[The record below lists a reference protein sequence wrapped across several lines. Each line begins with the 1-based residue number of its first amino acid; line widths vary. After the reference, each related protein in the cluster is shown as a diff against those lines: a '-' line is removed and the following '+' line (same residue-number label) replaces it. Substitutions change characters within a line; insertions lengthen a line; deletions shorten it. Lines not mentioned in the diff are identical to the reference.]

1 MIEATNRKTACGQPV
16 NSKRI
21 TGDRIAVANQ
31 QEAKICTPRVP
42 KVEKV
47 PVRAANVLPNGGDP
61 SVRAADRTRR
71 RVGFNASTIAGAAT
85 LGAPVT
91 SNPLGQSGG

>member
-1 MIEATNRKTACGQPV
+1 M
-16 NSKRI
+16 
-21 TGDRIAVANQ
+21 
-31 QEAKICTPRVP
+31 CTPKPP
-42 KVEKV
+42 KIEKV

-61 SVRAADRTRR
+61 SVRAADRGRR
-71 RVGFNASTIAGAAT
+71 RVGFSSSTIAGAAT